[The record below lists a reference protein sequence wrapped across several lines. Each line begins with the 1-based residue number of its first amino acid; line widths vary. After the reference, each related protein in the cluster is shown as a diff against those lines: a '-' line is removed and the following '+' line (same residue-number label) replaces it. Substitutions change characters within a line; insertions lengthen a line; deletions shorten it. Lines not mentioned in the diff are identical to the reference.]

1 MLVFIVILVVEILPV
16 LRGGGL
22 KFVNFGFNPNLTCFT
37 GFHGKFSSM

>member
-1 MLVFIVILVVEILPV
+1 MFIVILFVEILSAV

>member
-1 MLVFIVILVVEILPV
+1 MFIVILVVEILSV
-16 LRGGGL
+16 LRRGGL

>member
-1 MLVFIVILVVEILPV
+1 MFIVILVVEILPV

-37 GFHGKFSSM
+37 GFHGKFFSM